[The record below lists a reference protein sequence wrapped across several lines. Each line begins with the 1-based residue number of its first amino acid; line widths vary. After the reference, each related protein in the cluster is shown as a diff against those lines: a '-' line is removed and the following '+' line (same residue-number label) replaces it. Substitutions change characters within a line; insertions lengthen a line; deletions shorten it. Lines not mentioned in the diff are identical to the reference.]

1 MCKNTKKEGVTP
13 ELHEKEEKTETGAE
27 LQTEVVSS
35 DDGGNSR
42 ENEKRKEEFKKG
54 FKAYGDCGDAFVELA
69 DLLNVTIEQV
79 KDECCLF
86 QIRKLMSKIGK
97 VIVRYDVP
105 DSELERVMYNA
116 GELKIGEILV
126 SPAYIPSLTRHAK
139 KYGLTD
145 KKICAL
151 IDFPFG
157 ESLFKSKLTSVRE
170 AIKAGVDG
178 TVVMMPAMLLHGNNV
193 KVFKKEVKKL
203 GRIKRAHAGVALSV
217 MDVTD
222 EELKTAFKIIDKTAV
237 ENVTLVFG
245 SVSEEEL
252 RVKMNAV
259 NALRGKKP
267 VRIIAN
273 VETVDAVQKLTA
285 LSVDGILTPFAD
297 ELGKKLVEK
306 FKVKSVTLK

>member
-1 MCKNTKKEGVTP
+1 MCKNSDNGTALTEIV
-13 ELHEKEEKTETGAE
+13 KEEDKRDSGTV

-35 DDGGNSR
+35 
-42 ENEKRKEEFKKG
+42 NEGERAKDEKSGEKFRKG
-54 FKAYGDCGDAFVELA
+54 FKAYEDCGDAFVELA
-69 DLLNVTIEQV
+69 DLLNITIEQV

-105 DSELERVMYNA
+105 EDELERVMFNA

-145 KKICAL
+145 KRICAL

-157 ESLFKSKLTSVRE
+157 ESLFKSKITSVRE

-178 TVVMMPAMLLHGNNV
+178 TVIMMPAMLLHGKNV
-193 KVFKKEVKKL
+193 KIFKKQVKKL
-203 GRIKRAHAGVALSV
+203 GRIRKAHAGVALSV
-217 MDVTD
+217 MDITD
-222 EELKTAFKIIDKTAV
+222 DELKAAFKIIDKTAI

-245 SVSEEEL
+245 NVSEEEL
-252 RVKMNAV
+252 RVKMTAV

-267 VRIIAN
+267 VRVIAN
-273 VETVDAVQKLTA
+273 VETVEAVQKLTA

>member
-1 MCKNTKKEGVTP
+1 
-13 ELHEKEEKTETGAE
+13 
-27 LQTEVVSS
+27 
-35 DDGGNSR
+35 
-42 ENEKRKEEFKKG
+42 
-54 FKAYGDCGDAFVELA
+54 
-69 DLLNVTIEQV
+69 
-79 KDECCLF
+79 
-86 QIRKLMSKIGK
+86 
-97 VIVRYDVP
+97 
-105 DSELERVMYNA
+105 
-116 GELKIGEILV
+116 
-126 SPAYIPSLTRHAK
+126 
-139 KYGLTD
+139 
-145 KKICAL
+145 
-151 IDFPFG
+151 
-157 ESLFKSKLTSVRE
+157 
-170 AIKAGVDG
+170 
-178 TVVMMPAMLLHGNNV
+178 
-193 KVFKKEVKKL
+193 
-203 GRIKRAHAGVALSV
+203 